1 MTAVPMT
8 SVGVDIEDV
17 HRFKSLVQ
25 NARFMKR
32 VFTPKEI
39 SYCRSRKNKLQHF
52 AARFAAKEAVWKALS
67 EQLAR
72 KKIHLSHTDIGVE
85 NDLSG
90 KPRVTL
96 PKKHAPLAKKIS
108 LSLSHTR
115 SAVVA
120 VALVCG

>member
-1 MTAVPMT
+1 MT
-8 SVGVDIEDV
+8 SVGVDIEEV
-17 HRFKSLVQ
+17 HRFKALIR

-32 VFTPKEI
+32 VFTAKEI
-39 SYCRSRKNKLQHF
+39 RYCNSKKNKLQHF

-67 EQLAR
+67 ERLA
-72 KKIHLSHTDIGVE
+72 KSKTHLSHADIGVE

-96 PKKHAPLAKKIS
+96 PRKLSTLSKKIS

-115 SAVVA
+115 STVVA
-120 VALVCG
+120 VALV